1 MDKFIKNKGVLLLI
15 IIFILLFIFLICL
28 GLNVLKQQAID
39 INKKNL
45 QILANEKA
53 MQVNMF
59 LDSLKEKFNIISTG
73 LVFEEVVKDPDNP
86 VKIELAKKRIN
97 ELKHVIPR
105 IAVFTKAGVMFIAES
120 GPVPKDYSA
129 IPYFSSKDKE
139 IIFMRY
145 YDEYQKRD
153 YYSIL
158 GPIYD
163 SIEKDKVIGSIAF
176 DVELDKIS
184 NITKESFDWGEN
196 IEVYLIDETGLLL
209 SNSKYIGDN
218 NKNGI
223 LIQEIK
229 SEGAKN
235 CLEWLEKHHNGE
247 TIEKHEDEIMRY
259 KNYMGD
265 EVYGVHAY
273 IPAIEGCVI
282 AEKGVDAI
290 ESFSLITM
298 LEYFFKGGK
307 NEN

>member
-1 MDKFIKNKGVLLLI
+1 MNNFIKNKRVLSLSVV
-15 IIFILLFIFLICL
+15 FAVLFMCLICL
-28 GLNVLKQQAID
+28 SLNALKQQAID

-97 ELKHVIPR
+97 ELKHVISR

-184 NITKESFDWGEN
+184 NITKETFDWGEN
-196 IEVYLIDETGLLL
+196 IEVYLIDESGLLL

-218 NKNGI
+218 NKKGV

-229 SEGAKN
+229 SQGAKN
-235 CLEWLEKHHNGE
+235 CLECLKKHYEGE
-247 TIEKHEDEIMRY
+247 IIEKHEDEIMRY

-265 EVYGVHAY
+265 EVYGVHAH
-273 IPAIEGCVI
+273 IPAIRGCVI
-282 AEKGVDAI
+282 AEKSADEI
-290 ESFSLITM
+290 TKISLIDYIKK
-298 LEYFFKGGK
+298 LLNK
-307 NEN
+307 